1 MKDEHNIDRLFK
13 AGLSDP
19 EIPFNEMDWE
29 KMSKKL
35 DAHEKKRILPLWW
48 FVGAG
53 VAATVLIFLFSVLLE
68 EEPVNKKMLKAKT
81 PNSGK
86 ETVEKPVQLEK
97 PIQIEEPVKN
107 NSSVVLAEHS
117 NKEAHHNKNVNG
129 LKSGNQIGEPGASKI
144 QLVPT
149 NPLLVSTNPLPANVL
164 ASDFQLSG
172 PKGDTAK
179 FIAMKRSEAYAGAHS
194 GAKPPVY
201 ANVKRSGLTF
211 SIMAAP
217 DISGTGANLS
227 SKVSTNIGLLVS
239 YPLSRKI
246 SVSTGVIYAKK
257 LYNSAGPAAINN
269 GYGNQSWEVNA
280 DCRVLDIPLNVNYQV
295 FKKRKLAISVNTGLS
310 SYLMLNERYDLT
322 SGPDRNRSRVEV
334 SNQNQHLFGVANL
347 SVSVERKINSSLS
360 IGVQPFVKLP
370 LTGIGNY
377 DIRLNSTG
385 VSVFMSFSKLTN
397 K

>member
-1 MKDEHNIDRLFK
+1 MKDEHNIDQLFK
-13 AGLSDP
+13 AGLGDP

-35 DAHEKKRILPLWW
+35 DAHEKRRMLPVWW

-53 VAATVLIFLFSVLLE
+53 IAATVLIFLFTILLE
-68 EEPVNKKMLKAKT
+68 EEPVNKKLLKAKT
-81 PNSGK
+81 QNPNK
-86 ETVEKPVQLEK
+86 ETVEKRVHT
-97 PIQIEEPVKN
+97 EEPVDK
-107 NSSVVLAEHS
+107 SSIALAAHS
-117 NKEAHHNKNVNG
+117 NKEVHRNKSING
-129 LKSGNQIGEPGASKI
+129 LESGNQIGEPGASKI
-144 QLVPT
+144 Q
-149 NPLLVSTNPLPANVL
+149 LVSTNPLPANVL

-172 PKGDTAK
+172 PKGDTAQ
-179 FIAMKRSEAYAGAHS
+179 FIPMKAAEAYVGVHT
-194 GAKPPVY
+194 GAKVPVY

-227 SKVSTNIGLLVS
+227 SKVSTNIGLLVT

-295 FKKRKLAISVNTGLS
+295 FKKRKLSISVNTGLS

-322 SGPDRNRSRVEV
+322 SGPDRSASRVEV

-385 VSVFMSFSKLTN
+385 VSVFMSFSKL
-397 K
+397 KL

>member
-1 MKDEHNIDRLFK
+1 MKDEHNIDQLFK
-13 AGLSDP
+13 AGLGDP

-35 DAHEKKRILPLWW
+35 DAHEKRRILPLWW

-53 VAATVLIFLFSVLLE
+53 IAATVLIFLFTILLE
-68 EEPVNKKMLKAKT
+68 EEPVNKKMLTTKT
-81 PNSGK
+81 LNPHK
-86 ETVEKPVQLEK
+86 ETVENRV
-97 PIQIEEPVKN
+97 QIEEPVKKK
-107 NSSVVLAEHS
+107 NSIVLSEHS
-117 NKEAHHNKNVNG
+117 NKEAHSHKNVSEM
-129 LKSGNQIGEPGASKI
+129 KSGNQIGEPGASKI
-144 QLVPT
+144 QLV
-149 NPLLVSTNPLPANVL
+149 SKNPLPAKVL

-172 PKGDTAK
+172 PKGDTAQ
-179 FIAMKRSEAYAGAHS
+179 FIPMKGS
-194 GAKPPVY
+194 GAYPGAKVPGYVN
-201 ANVKRSGLTF
+201 AKRSGLTL

-217 DISGTGANLS
+217 DISGTGANVS
-227 SKVSTNIGLLVS
+227 SKVSTNIGLLVT

-257 LYNSAGPAAINN
+257 LYNSGGPAAINN

-295 FKKRKLAISVNTGLS
+295 FKKRKLAITVNTGLS

-322 SGPDRNRSRVEV
+322 SGPDRSASRVEV
-334 SNQNQHLFGVANL
+334 SNQNQHLFGLANL

-385 VSVFMSFSKLTN
+385 VSVFMSFSKL
-397 K
+397 KL

>member
-1 MKDEHNIDRLFK
+1 MKDEHNIDQLFK
-13 AGLSDP
+13 AGLGDP
-19 EIPFNEMDWE
+19 EIPFNELDWE

-35 DAHEKKRILPLWW
+35 DAHEKRRILSVWW

-53 VAATVLIFLFSVLLE
+53 IAATVLIFLFTILLE
-68 EEPVNKKMLKAKT
+68 EEPVNKNLLKAKVGK
-81 PNSGK
+81 PDK
-86 ETVEKPVQLEK
+86 ETVERRVQV
-97 PIQIEEPVKN
+97 EELVKKKR
-107 NSSVVLAEHS
+107 SLALVEHT
-117 NKEAHHNKNVNG
+117 NKKEHRNQNVSG
-129 LKSGNQIGEPGASKI
+129 PKSGNQRGEPGASKI
-144 QLVPT
+144 QLV
-149 NPLLVSTNPLPANVL
+149 STNPLPEKIL
-164 ASDFQLSG
+164 ASNFSLSTSH
-172 PKGDTAK
+172 GDTAQ
-179 FIAMKRSEAYAGAHS
+179 FIPMKGSEAYPA
-194 GAKPPVY
+194 AKVPGF
-201 ANVKRSGLTF
+201 ATVKRSGLSL

-217 DISGTGANLS
+217 DISGTGANVS
-227 SKVSTNIGLLVS
+227 SKVSTNIGLMVT
-239 YPLSRKI
+239 YPLSRKL
-246 SVSTGVIYAKK
+246 SVSTGIIYAKK

-295 FKKRKLAISVNTGLS
+295 FKRKKLAISVNTGLS

-322 SGPDRNRSRVEV
+322 SGPDRSASRVEV
-334 SNQNQHLFGVANL
+334 SNQNQHLFGLANL

>member
-1 MKDEHNIDRLFK
+1 MKDEHNIDQLFK
-13 AGLSDP
+13 AGLGDP

-35 DAHEKKRILPLWW
+35 DAHEKRRILPLWW

-53 VAATVLIFLFSVLLE
+53 VAATVLIFLFAILSE
-68 EEPVNKKMLKAKT
+68 EEPVNKKILTTKT
-81 PNSGK
+81 LNPHK
-86 ETVEKPVQLEK
+86 QAVEKRVQTEAPAKKKSSLALLERSYK
-97 PIQIEEPVKN
+97 EERSHINV
-107 NSSVVLAEHS
+107 SV
-117 NKEAHHNKNVNG
+117 
-129 LKSGNQIGEPGASKI
+129 LKSGNQIGEPDASKI
-144 QLVPT
+144 Q
-149 NPLLVSTNPLPANVL
+149 LVSTNPLPANVL
-164 ASDFQLSG
+164 ASNFQLSG
-172 PKGDTAK
+172 PKGDTAQ
-179 FIAMKRSEAYAGAHS
+179 FIAMKQSEVYAGAQA
-194 GAKPPVY
+194 GPKVPVY

-280 DCRVLDIPLNVNYQV
+280 DCKVLDIPLNVNYQV
-295 FKKRKLAISVNTGLS
+295 FKKRKIAISVNTGLS

-322 SGPDRNRSRVEV
+322 SGPERNRSRVEV
-334 SNQNQHLFGVANL
+334 SNQNQHLLGVANL

-377 DIRLNSTG
+377 DVRLNSTG

>member
-1 MKDEHNIDRLFK
+1 MKDEHNIDQLFK
-13 AGLSDP
+13 AGLGDP

-35 DAHEKKRILPLWW
+35 DAQEKKRILPVWW

-53 VAATVLIFLFSVLLE
+53 IAATVLIFLLTILLE
-68 EEPVNKKMLKAKT
+68 EEPVNKKLLTAKT
-81 PNSGK
+81 LNSGK
-86 ETVEKPVQLEK
+86 ETVEKRV
-97 PIQIEEPVKN
+97 QIEEPVKKK
-107 NSSVVLAEHS
+107 NSMALAQHSHKEEHS
-117 NKEAHHNKNVNG
+117 NKNVSG

-144 QLVPT
+144 E
-149 NPLLVSTNPLPANVL
+149 LVSTNPLPAKVL
-164 ASDFQLSG
+164 ASNIQLSG
-172 PKGDTAK
+172 SKGDTAQ
-179 FIAMKRSEAYAGAHS
+179 FIPMKESGAYAGA
-194 GAKPPVY
+194 KVPVY
-201 ANVKRSGLTF
+201 ANLKRSGLTF

-217 DISGTGANLS
+217 DISGTGANVS
-227 SKVSTNIGLLVS
+227 SKVSTNIGLLVT

-257 LYNSAGPAAINN
+257 LYNSAGIAAVNN

-295 FKKRKLAISVNTGLS
+295 FKKRKLAVTVNTGLS
-310 SYLMLNERYDLT
+310 SYLMLNERYDLK
-322 SGPDRNRSRVEV
+322 SGPEGNISRVEV
-334 SNQNQHLFGVANL
+334 SNQNQHIFGMANL
-347 SVSVERKINSSLS
+347 SVSVERKINASLS

-377 DIRLNSTG
+377 DVRLNSTG
-385 VSVFMSFSKLTN
+385 VSVFLNFSKLTN